1 MSRARRFALS
11 LVPGLLLSAAALA
24 QTAYTVREANVRAG
38 PERDYPVVTR
48 LAAGTPVAVTGC
60 VEDQSWCEV
69 IAEPDRGWVYA
80 GSLEYPYEGR
90 RVVILGNGYLGLPF
104 VPFVAG
110 TYWDTYYRGR
120 PWYGRRS
127 YWVGR
132 APTFHRPGVVGRPVV
147 GRPEVGRPV
156 GRAPV
161 SRGPVYRGPA
171 PRPQAVR
178 PAPAPAPRPARV
190 EPARPRPQ
198 PQRQQPQRQND
209 KQRSGR
215 DKN

>member
-1 MSRARRFALS
+1 MSLSRRFVWS
-11 LVPGLLLSAAALA
+11 IVPSLLLSASALA

-48 LAAGTPVAVTGC
+48 LATGTPVAVTGC

-90 RVVILGNGYLGLPF
+90 RVVILGNGYIGLPF

-120 PWYGRRS
+120 PWYGRRN

-147 GRPEVGRPV
+147 GRPES
-156 GRAPV
+156 RAPV
-161 SRGPVYRGPA
+161 SRGPVSRAPA
-171 PRPQAVR
+171 PRPQVAR
-178 PAPAPAPRPARV
+178 PAPRPVHV
-190 EPARPRPQ
+190 EAARPKSQ
-198 PQRQQPQRQND
+198 PQRQSG
-209 KQRSGR
+209 KGRSGH

>member
-1 MSRARRFALS
+1 MSRARRFASS
-11 LVPGLLLSAAALA
+11 LVLGLLLSAAALA

-48 LAAGTPVAVTGC
+48 LAAGTSVEVTGC
-60 VEDQSWCEV
+60 NEDWSWCEV

-90 RVVILGNGYLGLPF
+90 RVVILRHGYVGLPI
-104 VPFVAG
+104 VPFVVG
-110 TYWDTYYRGR
+110 SYWDTYYRGR
-120 PWYGRRS
+120 PWYGRRT

-132 APTFHRPGVVGRPVV
+132 APTYHRGPSI
-147 GRPEVGRPV
+147 RPEVGRPV

-161 SRGPVYRGPA
+161 SRAPVSRGPA

-178 PAPAPAPRPARV
+178 PAPAPRPAHV
-190 EPARPRPQ
+190 EAARPRPQ
-198 PQRQQPQRQND
+198 PQRPQPQRRND
-209 KQRSGR
+209 KPRSEH

>member
-1 MSRARRFALS
+1 MSRARRFASS

-24 QTAYTVREANVRAG
+24 QSAYTVREANVRAG

-48 LAAGTPVAVTGC
+48 LAAGTPVEVTGC
-60 VEDQSWCEV
+60 NEDWSWCEV

-90 RVVILGNGYLGLPF
+90 RVVILRHGYIGLPI
-104 VPFVAG
+104 VPFVVG

-120 PWYGRRS
+120 PWYGRRT

-132 APTFHRPGVVGRPVV
+132 APTYHRPPAVV
-147 GRPEVGRPV
+147 RPEVGRPP
-156 GRAPV
+156 GYRPPV
-161 SRGPVYRGPA
+161 ARPPVA
-171 PRPQAVR
+171 RPQAVR
-178 PAPAPAPRPARV
+178 PPPPRPVHV
-190 EPARPRPQ
+190 EAARPRPQ
-198 PQRQQPQRQND
+198 PQRPPPQRQND
-209 KQRSGR
+209 KPRSGR